1 MSISKMVEES
11 LSSLVDTQ
19 KDITQSLPTYIPPLL
34 PERMIKNNPVITQ
47 ELAYTFDLAQIA
59 IKNEFYELANCLM
72 YFALDKCDEMQKEKR
87 TQTTFSSKEVIAKK
101 ILSKVKDLGGRASV
115 RDVKQPLRKSAKS
128 DEFDVILKTL
138 VEEGKLI
145 QIKEGKTF
153 QISLP

>member
-11 LSSLVDTQ
+11 LSSLVDSQ

-87 TQTTFSSKEVIAKK
+87 N
-101 ILSKVKDLGGRASV
+101 G
-115 RDVKQPLRKSAKS
+115 
-128 DEFDVILKTL
+128 
-138 VEEGKLI
+138 
-145 QIKEGKTF
+145 
-153 QISLP
+153 